1 MAFAN
6 LGKDRV
12 RSLPLNQIMVNP
24 AQPRTHFEEETLQQ
38 LAQSIAASGLLQP
51 VIVREAG
58 PGKYQL
64 VAGERRCRAC
74 MLLGYTH
81 VPAIVKNCTMQ
92 ESAVLA
98 LIENLQRQD
107 LDIFDQAEGISRL
120 ISYWGVTQEEAAA
133 KLGLAQSTLANK
145 LRLLRLPASVQE
157 FMRQGGLTERHG
169 RALLKLPDEATQ
181 LAVVKTICKKNMT
194 VSQAEQYIET
204 LLTRQKM
211 KKPTRLF
218 ICKDIRLFM
227 NTIDKAVKTMS
238 DAGLAVQSSQE
249 DQGEFIQLTI
259 RIPKEP
265 QQRPAVKP
273 A

>member
-24 AQPRTHFEEETLQQ
+24 AQPRTHFEEEALQQ

-133 KLGLAQSTLANK
+133 KL
-145 LRLLRLPASVQE
+145 RLLRLPASVQE

-169 RALLKLPDEATQ
+169 RALLILPDEATQ
-181 LAVVKTICKKNMT
+181 LAVVKAICKKNMT

-238 DAGLAVQSSQE
+238 EAGLVVQSSQE

>member
-24 AQPRTHFEEETLQQ
+24 AQPRTHFEEEALQQ

-120 ISYWGVTQEEAAA
+120 IS
-133 KLGLAQSTLANK
+133 
-145 LRLLRLPASVQE
+145 
-157 FMRQGGLTERHG
+157 
-169 RALLKLPDEATQ
+169 
-181 LAVVKTICKKNMT
+181 
-194 VSQAEQYIET
+194 
-204 LLTRQKM
+204 
-211 KKPTRLF
+211 
-218 ICKDIRLFM
+218 
-227 NTIDKAVKTMS
+227 
-238 DAGLAVQSSQE
+238 
-249 DQGEFIQLTI
+249 
-259 RIPKEP
+259 
-265 QQRPAVKP
+265 
-273 A
+273 

>member
-24 AQPRTHFEEETLQQ
+24 AQPRTHFEEEALQQ

-58 PGKYQL
+58 PGKYHL

-120 ISYWGVTQEEAAA
+120 ISYWGVTQR
-133 KLGLAQSTLANK
+133 GGGQTGTG
-145 LRLLRLPASVQE
+145 SVYSGQ
-157 FMRQGGLTERHG
+157 
-169 RALLKLPDEATQ
+169 
-181 LAVVKTICKKNMT
+181 
-194 VSQAEQYIET
+194 
-204 LLTRQKM
+204 
-211 KKPTRLF
+211 
-218 ICKDIRLFM
+218 
-227 NTIDKAVKTMS
+227 
-238 DAGLAVQSSQE
+238 
-249 DQGEFIQLTI
+249 
-259 RIPKEP
+259 
-265 QQRPAVKP
+265 
-273 A
+273 